1 MRMSDWS
8 SDVCSSDL
16 FGPTK
21 PLPLTL
27 PLRHH
32 FAPHDATDPDPVSL
46 RRALKLGPRL
56 GKYPEQ
62 TDDDIAV
69 ESKTAH
75 FLSRF
80 LSSEERAEVNEGGSA
95 CRSGWSPYH

>member
-27 PLRHH
+27 TLRHH

-56 GKYPEQ
+56 GKSPEQ
-62 TDDDIAV
+62 IDDDIAV

-75 FLSRF
+75 FLARF
-80 LSSEERAEVNEGGSA
+80 LRFIYALLRFWEIIGKAGSKQE
-95 CRSGWSPYH
+95 